1 MRQLPRARRRGQHR
15 QRRPRAQHARTR
27 RADLRPG
34 HPPEEY
40 IRESIVDPNAYVVK
54 GFRPAI
60 MPQDYAKRLSRP
72 ELDALV
78 AYLKAQGG

>member
-1 MRQLPRARRRGQHR
+1 
-15 QRRPRAQHARTR
+15 
-27 RADLRPG
+27 
-34 HPPEEY
+34 
-40 IRESIVDPNAYVVK
+40 
-54 GFRPAI
+54 

>member
-1 MRQLPRARRRGQHR
+1 M
-15 QRRPRAQHARTR
+15 
-27 RADLRPG
+27 
-34 HPPEEY
+34 
-40 IRESIVDPNAYVVK
+40 K